1 MRGPGYLQSRAP
13 LLFQRQ
19 QGQQHLETLATSTD
33 NRVANENAQFH
44 IVPTLLLMQ
53 KQAEFS
59 AMVLLAIAPASRV
72 LTHPTTASATA
83 SSDSSSRTRN
93 RELSTQGSAA
103 EAEPPR

>member
-33 NRVANENAQFH
+33 NRVANEHAQFH
-44 IVPTLLLMQ
+44 IVPTLLIMQ
-53 KQAEFS
+53 KQGEFY

-72 LTHPTTASATA
+72 LTHPATASGTA
-83 SSDSSSRTRN
+83 SSDSSSGTRK
-93 RELSTQGSAA
+93 RELSRQGSEAK
-103 EAEPPR
+103 AEPPR